1 MAQTQVMDAVA
12 ARDPGLT
19 IRSRRAQT
27 WRRVGRLVLYFAL
40 VMGVLFVTIPYLWM
54 LSASLKEEREIYEPG
69 LNFLPNSLYLQN
81 YIDIIQD
88 YQIVRWLVNSFL
100 IGFIVIASNM
110 TLTVLAG
117 YAFARLRWPGRDFI
131 FYVYLGAMM
140 IPIQVRLIPSFII
153 IKELGWVNTYQG
165 IASLQLVEF
174 FGVFLIRQFMLNM
187 PRELEDA
194 ARIDGCGWFR
204 VLWQIILPNSK
215 PALAA
220 LAIFTFT
227 ASWNNFLWPLVVI
240 NQEQFMTIQV
250 GLASMKGEII
260 PWGLLMAGTMISAVP
275 LFIVYIILQK
285 LFTQG
290 IVMSGIKG

>member
-1 MAQTQVMDAVA
+1 MAQTQVIEAVA
-12 ARDPGLT
+12 DPALT
-19 IRSRRAQT
+19 IRSRRTQN
-27 WRRVGRLVLYFAL
+27 WRRVGRIILYAAL

-81 YIDIIQD
+81 YIDIVED
-88 YQIVRWLVNSFL
+88 YQIIRWLFNSFL
-100 IGFIVIASNM
+100 IGFIVILSNM
-110 TLTVLAG
+110 TFTVLAG
-117 YAFARLRWPGRDFI
+117 YAFARLRWPGRDVI
-131 FYVYLGAMM
+131 FYTYLGAMM

-204 VLWQIILPNSK
+204 VLWQIIIPNSK

-240 NQEQFMTIQV
+240 NQEHYMTIQV

>member
-1 MAQTQVMDAVA
+1 MAQTQVMEAAV
-12 ARDPGLT
+12 DPALT
-19 IRSRRAQT
+19 IRSRRAQN
-27 WRRVGRLVLYFAL
+27 WHRIGRFVLYVAL
-40 VMGVLFVTIPYLWM
+40 IMGILFVTIPYLWM
-54 LSASLKEEREIYEPG
+54 LSASLKQEREIYEPG
-69 LNFLPNSLYLQN
+69 LNFLPNSIYLQN
-81 YIDIIQD
+81 YIDIVQD
-88 YQIVRWLVNSFL
+88 YQIIRWLFNSFL
-100 IGFIVIASNM
+100 IGFIVIISNM
-110 TLTVLAG
+110 TFTVLAG
-117 YAFARLRWPGRDFI
+117 YAFARLRWPARDFL

-204 VLWQIILPNSK
+204 VLWQIIIPNSK

-240 NQEQFMTIQV
+240 NQEHYMTIQV

>member
-1 MAQTQVMDAVA
+1 MAQTQVIEVVA
-12 ARDPGLT
+12 DPALT
-19 IRSRRAQT
+19 IRSRRTQN
-27 WRRVGRLVLYFAL
+27 WRRVGRIILYAAL

-81 YIDIIQD
+81 YIDIVED
-88 YQIVRWLVNSFL
+88 YQIIRWLLNSFL
-100 IGFIVIASNM
+100 IGFIVILSNM
-110 TLTVLAG
+110 TFTVLAG

-131 FYVYLGAMM
+131 FYTYLGAMM

-204 VLWQIILPNSK
+204 VLWQIIIPNSK

-240 NQEQFMTIQV
+240 NQEHYMTIQV

>member
-27 WRRVGRLVLYFAL
+27 WQRIGRLVLYFAL
-40 VMGVLFVTIPYLWM
+40 ILGVLFVTIPYLWM
-54 LSASLKEEREIYEPG
+54 LSASLKQEREIYEPG